1 VNHPLLLN
9 VGRRVAELRI
19 ARKLT
24 QEELA
29 ERAEVSARYIQ
40 RIERGRENLTLV
52 TVANLA
58 KALGVEVVSLLRKAK
73 VGPAKPG
80 RPKGRKRAAAGNRP
94 GKKRSTT

>member
-58 KALGVEVVSLLRKAK
+58 KALGVEVVSLFRKAK
-73 VGPAKPG
+73 GRPSRPG
-80 RPKGRKRAAAGNRP
+80 RPVKTKAAKRKLA
-94 GKKRSTT
+94 